1 MSERPCSPP
10 DLQETLSRLC
20 RASGSPSCSLVDG
33 GLSPVF
39 TVGLPASISTSSP
52 LFMCLWVQIS
62 PLIKGLPSSGPQP
75 IPMTSP
81 TPLPLQRAHLQ
92 VRPHPQGRG
101 SGPQRTLLETQGDPS
116 AGLGEISTCLQGTQP
131 GQCGSWLYS
140 ARWLPAALSGS
151 FPGLTCRASAPAWD
165 QQGWRQPA
173 KPSQSLQR
181 ASASPGSHRPP
192 CPCYSV
198 GPSAAAGLSLPP
210 HPHPAQ
216 GGAPGAN
223 QRQEAGEGQRG
234 AVFESQTPT
243 GVTCPFRSSGFSLQ
257 ALLAKTH
264 QASGRR
270 GLKEGKEFPLN
281 TAITKIL

>member
-116 AGLGEISTCLQGTQP
+116 AGLGEISTRLQGTQP